1 MRRRRVFVEF
11 LKAAL
16 GILILI
22 LFIPATYFSF
32 LVGNRV
38 ADFLHGKVQKNTP
51 AIERLVRFGII
62 ILVALITLHWAIG
75 QLVGMMPK

>member
-38 ADFLHGKVQKNTP
+38 ADFLHGKVKKNTP
-51 AIERLVRFGII
+51 AIERLIRFGIFV
-62 ILVALITLHWAIG
+62 LVAFITLNWAID
-75 QLVGMMPK
+75 QLVRMMPK